1 MISFVIIVI
10 ILLIAL
16 CNLYI
21 KYKHLKDDYYEQRDM
36 YNYYKN
42 KLSMI
47 EYHFRNYTEGGNPF
61 TTLRKLGDIIQDY
74 YLKLGN
80 NQKED

>member
-1 MISFVIIVI
+1 MLVYIIIIVI
-10 ILLIAL
+10 LLIII
-16 CNLYI
+16 CNLYV
-21 KYKHLKDDYYEQRDM
+21 KYKHYKDEYYAQKDM

-42 KLSMI
+42 KMSMI

-74 YLKLGN
+74 YLKLGPN
-80 NQKED
+80 NKE